1 MSYSNLKAHASFRI
15 ISFISTLT
23 LGLFLSWT
31 ISSVAQHG
39 RDTLV
44 RITAWFGNEAY
55 FSGFTRHEALEKL
68 GKQIRAV
75 GITETEGLTAGELNN
90 CASLE
95 FDNADLVPIRRETR
109 GRVVAIVDAARIQ
122 GTAPNSYY
130 LIVEWD
136 TPQNRTLRSVV
147 GRIAYK
153 RFIVEE

>member
-1 MSYSNLKAHASFRI
+1 MSYTHLKTRASFRI
-15 ISFISTLT
+15 VSFISTLT

-31 ISSVAQHG
+31 VSSVAQHG

-44 RITAWFGNEAY
+44 RVTALFGNEAY
-55 FSGFTRHEALEKL
+55 FSGFTRHEALQKL

-75 GITETEGLTAGELNN
+75 GVTETEGLTAGELSNF
-90 CASLE
+90 AGAE
-95 FDNADLVPIRRETR
+95 FDNAELVPVLRETR
-109 GRVVAIVDAARIQ
+109 GRVVAVVDATGIQ
-122 GTAPNSYY
+122 GVAPNSYY